1 VGTEIDLTIAGIT
14 LEWSKNMMGADHGFL
29 FQAGDLTRRMS
40 DQVRYEETDG
50 HEQHD
55 AAFVRRLGRV
65 IPRLDLLGHSIDS
78 ARIAYEQAVGDA
90 TQMAAEMTS
99 IELPNEFM
107 SFEEFGAFC
116 RRYPLSDLDDR
127 DVVPGSEEEAKMPP
141 GRFAAHADEIRRIP
155 CEPDYY
161 PWLAM
166 QGRSE
171 RGYLGSKVF
180 VLDAYSMLQVLGQD
194 GANANAEMVWLYGPL
209 VESGWED
216 ASSFFAG
223 ARRKGRVLVATEG
236 SSDASIVKRALEVLR
251 PDVADFFDFI
261 DVNESHPFWG
271 TGGLVKFGEGLV
283 RIDVQNMILFLLDN
297 DAEGMDAYRRLGRL
311 GMPANMRAMVL
322 PDHDAFRSFRA
333 RGPEGV
339 SMSDI
344 NGRAAAIECY
354 LDLELPQYA
363 PAQVLWSNYKKDV
376 DAWQGALEFKE
387 TYAKHFYDQSEEALV
402 SGNYDTSKLEVVL
415 DGLIAEATIVA
426 TSRI

>member
-1 VGTEIDLTIAGIT
+1 
-14 LEWSKNMMGADHGFL
+14 MGEA
-29 FQAGDLTRRMS
+29 TR
-40 DQVRYEETDG
+40 
-50 HEQHD
+50 
-55 AAFVRRLGRV
+55 
-65 IPRLDLLGHSIDS
+65 
-78 ARIAYEQAVGDA
+78 
-90 TQMAAEMTS
+90 MAAEMTS
-99 IELPNEFM
+99 IELPSEFM

-127 DVVPGSEEEAKMPP
+127 DVVPGSEEEAKLPP

-161 PWLAM
+161 PWFAM

-171 RGYLGSKVF
+171 KSFFGSKVF

-194 GANANAEMVWLYGPL
+194 GANADAELVWLYGPL
-209 VESGWED
+209 VESGWEEE
-216 ASSFFAG
+216 SSFFAG

-236 SSDASIVKRALEVLR
+236 SSDASIVKRALGVLR

-261 DVNESHPFWG
+261 DVNETHPFWG

-283 RIDVQNMILFLLDN
+283 RIDVQNRILFLLDN
-297 DAEGMDAYRRLGRL
+297 DAEGLDAYRRLGRL

-339 SMSDI
+339 STSDI

-354 LDLELPQYA
+354 LDLDLPRYP
-363 PAQVLWSNYKKDV
+363 PAQVLWSNYKKEV

-387 TYAKHFYDQSEEALV
+387 AYAKHFYDQSDEALV
-402 SGNYDTSKLEVVL
+402 SGSYDTSRLDVVL
-415 DGLIAEATIVA
+415 DRLIAEATIVL

>member
-1 VGTEIDLTIAGIT
+1 VGTEIDLRIAGIT
-14 LEWSKNMMGADHGFL
+14 LECSKNVMGADHGFL
-29 FQAGDLTRRMS
+29 FQAGDWTRLRS
-40 DQVRYEETDG
+40 DQLRCDETDG
-50 HEQHD
+50 SEQHD

-65 IPRLDLLGHSIDS
+65 IPRLDLLGHSIES
-78 ARIAYEQAVGDA
+78 SRLAYEQAVGDA
-90 TQMAAEMTS
+90 MQMAAETTS
-99 IELPNEFM
+99 IDLPNEFM
-107 SFEEFGAFC
+107 SFEEFGNFC
-116 RRYPLSDLDDR
+116 RRYPLSDLEDR
-127 DVVPGSEEEAKMPP
+127 AVVPGSEKEAKMPP

-155 CEPDYY
+155 SEPEYY

-171 RGYLGSKVF
+171 KSYLGSKVF
-180 VLDAYSMLQVLGQD
+180 ILDAYSMLQVLGQD
-194 GANANAEMVWLYGPL
+194 GANADAELMWLYGPL

-216 ASSFFAG
+216 SSSFFAG
-223 ARRKGRVLVATEG
+223 ARRRERVLVATEG
-236 SSDASIVKRALEVLR
+236 SSDVRILKRALEVLR

-271 TGGLVKFGEGLV
+271 TGRLVDFAVGLV
-283 RIDVQNMILFLLDN
+283 RIDVQNRILFLLDN
-297 DAEGMDAYRRLGRL
+297 DAEGLGAYRRLRDL

-322 PDHDAFRSFRA
+322 PDHDAFRCFRA

-354 LDLELPQYA
+354 LDLELPRHP

-376 DAWQGALEFKE
+376 EVWQGALEFKE
-387 TYAKHFYDQSEEALV
+387 AYAEHFYKQSDAALV
-402 SGNYDTSKLEVVL
+402 SGSYDTSRLQMVL
-415 DGLIAEATIVA
+415 DRLIAEALIVA